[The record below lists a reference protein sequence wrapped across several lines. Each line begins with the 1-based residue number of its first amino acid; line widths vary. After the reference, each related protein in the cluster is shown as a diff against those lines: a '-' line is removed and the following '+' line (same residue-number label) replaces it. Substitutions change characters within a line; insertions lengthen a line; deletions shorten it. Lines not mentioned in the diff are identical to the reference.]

1 MQYHTRYKAR
11 VCRRFWRVDIANE
24 FRLET
29 QQGSHTQLQ
38 ACTTRVPRECDRATH
53 QVDQWPR
60 THQEHGPCEREDAA
74 AEVSY
79 PYKTVNTQ
87 ACHGPRRRTHLVSR
101 GGGDD
106 GNEADR
112 AVFFES

>member
-74 AEVSY
+74 AEAKQ
-79 PYKTVNTQ
+79 KT
-87 ACHGPRRRTHLVSR
+87 PRRLTKFAVCMKAPLHLMFVCLTS
-101 GGGDD
+101 
-106 GNEADR
+106 NVVASIS
-112 AVFFES
+112 ANQNV

>member
-74 AEVSY
+74 AE
-79 PYKTVNTQ
+79 
-87 ACHGPRRRTHLVSR
+87 
-101 GGGDD
+101 GGATMGMRPTAPCSS
-106 GNEADR
+106 NP
-112 AVFFES
+112 ESNVE